1 MKKLIVSIIMSL
13 LTLFLCSCGVFTQ
26 GNLGANGGD
35 NGLGEDQFTVT
46 LEYDGARLPTA
57 DLPVDNLEVQITDGY
72 SYYQSKVGEDGV
84 ARFKEVEGSFK
95 VVLTGLPEEYTYNPN
110 VYTVSNEMPKI
121 ILDVYKVL
129 KPVSGNGKG
138 LYNKDTNTTGSNLCY
153 VINKAGIY
161 RAKITSPATKVYYEF
176 KPPQAGEYGIE
187 SIVPTAINK
196 INPKADI
203 YEGSFGFKH
212 LTYVLDTGG
221 QCSTYTKNFK
231 YDVKLTDKMVG
242 NVYTFVISATEKNG
256 QYPFTVDFALV
267 RVGDFTLDTQNAIMK
282 IPEDVPVRASDPAYA
297 DFIAKHHTGVI
308 GKTWKNPEVEENG
321 LKVFSEKYYYY
332 SETTGYW
339 HRDLDMDKAV
349 GDDDINGTDP
359 IVYAKISQASRFLD
373 PLIDVENAGNK
384 ALTIDGYNY
393 KLFIEGYNS
402 LVNKGYYCVYQP
414 AYNVYCYCHPLGPDG
429 KPIAGSCFENC
440 ATCNPECRPCPPE
453 QKGVLGYAGLAN
465 RDGAC
470 PVTDELQQFLLKF
483 SRQQRLYNDGNGW
496 AETGATSIDST
507 HDAQWLFA
515 CGYYM

>member
-46 LEYDGARLPTA
+46 LEYDGARLPTV

-138 LYNKDTNTTGSNLCY
+138 LREDQGCY

-161 RAKITSPATKVYYEF
+161 RAKITSSATKVYYEF
-176 KPPQAGEYGIE
+176 RPTQAGEYGIE
-187 SIVPTAINK
+187 SIVPTAVNK
-196 INPKADI
+196 INPKANVHI
-203 YEGSFGFKH
+203 GSFAYKPEQPS
-212 LTYVLDTGG
+212 YVLDTGG

-231 YDVKLTDKMVG
+231 YDVKLTKDMIG

-256 QYPFTVDFALV
+256 QYPFYVDFALV
-267 RVGDFTLDTQNAIMK
+267 RVGDFTLDTQNSIMK

-308 GKTWKNPEVEENG
+308 GKTWKHPEVEENG

-373 PLIDVENAGNK
+373 PLTTIEDAGNK

-402 LVNKGYYCVYQP
+402 LVSKGYYCVYQP
-414 AYNVYCYCHPLGPDG
+414 TYNVWCPCHVDLNG
-429 KPIAGSCFENC
+429 KPIAGSCFEGC

>member
-26 GNLGANGGD
+26 GNLGAQSGNA
-35 NGLGEDQFTVT
+35 LGEDQFTVT

-72 SYYQSKVGEDGV
+72 SYYKSKVGEDGV

-95 VVLTGLPEEYTYNPN
+95 VVLMGLPEEYTYNPN

-138 LYNKDTNTTGSNLCY
+138 LRVDQGCY

-161 RAKITSPATKVYYEF
+161 RAEIKSATTKVYYEF
-176 KPPQAGEYGIE
+176 RPTQAGEYGIE
-187 SIVPTAINK
+187 SIIPTAINK
-196 INPKADI
+196 INPKANI
-203 YEGSFGFKH
+203 HIGTFAYKPEQPS
-212 LTYVLDTGG
+212 YVLDTGG

-231 YDVKLTDKMVG
+231 YDVKLTKDMVG

-267 RVGDFTLDTQNAIMK
+267 RVGDFTLDTQNSIMK

-373 PLIDVENAGNK
+373 PLTTVENAGNK

-414 AYNVYCYCHPLGPDG
+414 DYNVYCPCH
-429 KPIAGSCFENC
+429 KPNAGSCFEGC
-440 ATCNPECRPCPPE
+440 ATCHPECRPCPPE
-453 QKGVLGYAGLAN
+453 QKDVLGYAGLAN

-483 SRQQRLYNDGNGW
+483 SYQQRLYNDGNGW
-496 AETGATSIDST
+496 AETGTTSIDST

>member
-1 MKKLIVSIIMSL
+1 MKKLIVSIILSL

-26 GNLGANGGD
+26 GNLGANGG
-35 NGLGEDQFTVT
+35 NSGLSEDQFTVT

-72 SYYQSKVGEDGV
+72 SYYEAKVGEDGV

-138 LYNKDTNTTGSNLCY
+138 LRRDQGCF

-161 RAKITSPATKVYYEF
+161 RATITSQTTKVYYEF
-176 KPPQAGEYGIE
+176 NPTQAGEYGIE
-187 SIVPTAINK
+187 SIVPTAVNK
-196 INPKADI
+196 INPKANVHI
-203 YEGSFGFKH
+203 GSFAYKPEQPS
-212 LTYVLDTGG
+212 YVLDTGG

-231 YDVKLTDKMVG
+231 YDVKLTKDMVG

-282 IPEDVPVRASDPAYA
+282 LPEDVPLRTSDPTYQ
-297 DFIAKHHTGVI
+297 DFIEKHHTGTQ
-308 GKTWKNPEVEENG
+308 GKVWKNPEVEENG
-321 LKVFSEKYYYY
+321 IKVFSEKYVYY

-349 GDDDINGTDP
+349 GNDDINGTDP
-359 IVYAKISQASRFLD
+359 ILYAKISKASRFLD
-373 PLIDVENAGNK
+373 PLTTVEDPGNK
-384 ALTIDGYNY
+384 VLTIDGYNY

-414 AYNVYCYCHPLGPDG
+414 PYNVFCDCH
-429 KPIAGSCFENC
+429 KPNAGSCFENC
-440 ATCNPECRPCPPE
+440 GTCHPECRACPPE

-465 RDGAC
+465 MDGAC
-470 PVTDELQQFLLKF
+470 PVTDELQKFLQKF

-496 AETGATSIDST
+496 AEINATPVDST